1 MKKIALLIAIVCL
14 LVPTMA
20 IGLELKSFE
29 SKTWPNARA
38 TVSLSKDIVNPKF
51 MLDVYGEQFEG
62 KTSKIEDQGE
72 PVNVVFCVDI
82 SQSVGYNL
90 KSLKPIMADIT
101 SLFANND
108 TFSMMVFS
116 GTIDIPIKFSTNPSE
131 AAILMGELAAKETDT
146 YVFEALDQARELL
159 DSQPDRK
166 GVIFLF
172 SDGDDTGSKNKD
184 MISDKYPII
193 ILAPPANVKVHVLTS
208 IAKQTNGLYYPS
220 GSFNHSELKV
230 YVDKMKQWN
239 QSLYSIEFENLPLLS
254 AGDYEINLII
264 DDGKTPQK
272 LPIKFII
279 EGEPS
284 FVWVW
289 FVIGT
294 LIVVAF
300 VFWIISFKKTHVPKG
315 KKIVEKQVDVDIH
328 YLAWISLVEDEDSQ
342 FRIRKNKVLI
352 GTDPS
357 SDFYVDDPTVSVK
370 HAIIFEKIDGF
381 YVQDAESVM
390 GTFLNKK
397 RVLEPQKLNDG
408 DIIRVGETDL
418 KFTQSDFA
426 YTSKKKVI

>member
-1 MKKIALLIAIVCL
+1 MKKLALLIATVVFI
-14 LVPTMA
+14 PTVVF
-20 IGLELKSFE
+20 GLELKSFE

-38 TVSLSKDIVNPKF
+38 TVSLSKDIANPKF
-51 MLDVYGEQFEG
+51 LLDVYGEQFEG
-62 KTSKIEDQGE
+62 TTSKIEDQGD
-72 PVNVVFCVDI
+72 PINVVFCVDI

-90 KSLKPIMADIT
+90 KTLKPIMADIT

-116 GTIDIPIKFSTNPSE
+116 GTVETPIKFSTNPSE
-131 AAILMGELAAKETDT
+131 AAVLMGELAAKETDT

-159 DSQPDRK
+159 DTQPDKK
-166 GVIFLF
+166 GIIFLF

-184 MISDKYPII
+184 IISDKYPII
-193 ILAPPANVKVHVLTS
+193 VLAPPANVKVHVLTS
-208 IAKQTNGLYYPS
+208 ITKQTNGLYYPS
-220 GSFNHSELKV
+220 GSFNYNELKA
-230 YVDKMKQWN
+230 YIDKLKQWSE
-239 QSLYSIEFENLPLLS
+239 SLYSVEFSNLPNLS
-254 AGDYEINLII
+254 AGSYEVMLIA
-264 DDGKTPQK
+264 DNGKTSQK
-272 LPIKFII
+272 VPVKFSI

-289 FVIGT
+289 FVIAGLVVIA
-294 LIVVAF
+294 LI
-300 VFWIISFKKTHVPKG
+300 FWILSIKKTHVPKG
-315 KKIVEKQVDVDIH
+315 KKVIEKQVDADLH
-328 YLAWISLVEDEDSQ
+328 YLAWISLAEDDDSQ

-352 GTDPS
+352 GTDPGA
-357 SDFYVDDPTVSVK
+357 DFFVDDPTVSVK
-370 HAIIFEKIDGF
+370 HAIIFEKADGF